1 MSGASYLWRS
11 VFSGS
16 DGPPS
21 DCLQF
26 TAGWYHNLHK
36 YPGSITAGRH
46 MALAPMSVGR
56 GREKAEV
63 LSISRESSE
72 IMPTQLLDTALESMA
87 QQAMVLW

>member
-1 MSGASYLWRS
+1 
-11 VFSGS
+11 
-16 DGPPS
+16 
-21 DCLQF
+21 
-26 TAGWYHNLHK
+26 
-36 YPGSITAGRH
+36 
-46 MALAPMSVGR
+46 MSVGR